1 VNGSSRRNAT
11 IDRPQ
16 AGQQGTSRFSD
27 LAERVVG
34 ALASNTLTPSR
45 SRLAGDPGFAL
56 DPIGP
61 AVDESVL
68 PPFATAKYGYDR
80 DAVDERMADLE
91 ASLLEAH
98 RELLALR
105 EQTPTRMDIAAE
117 IERLGEQ
124 TSAILIT
131 AHDTASETLTI
142 AQTDAGT
149 RIADAAAYAAALREE
164 AKNERHKV
172 EVEIDRLR
180 RERGRL
186 IGEIE
191 STAAALSL
199 IAREAVGH

>member
-11 IDRPQ
+11 IDGPQ
-16 AGQQGTSRFSD
+16 ATSRFSE

-34 ALASNTLTPSR
+34 ALAANALAPSR
-45 SRLAGDPGFAL
+45 SRLGGDPGFAL
-56 DPIGP
+56 DPISP
-61 AVDESVL
+61 AIDDSVL
-68 PPFATAKYGYDR
+68 PPFPTAKFGYDC
-80 DAVDERMADLE
+80 DAVDERIADLE
-91 ASLLEAH
+91 ASLLESH

-105 EQTPTRMDIAAE
+105 RQTPTRMDIAAE

-131 AHDTASETLTI
+131 AHDTASETVTI
-142 AQTDAGT
+142 AETEAGT
-149 RIADAAAYAAALREE
+149 TIADAAAYAAALREE
-164 AKNERHKV
+164 AKNERHRV

-191 STAAALSL
+191 STAASLSL
-199 IAREAVGH
+199 LAREAIGHHI